1 MQSGNPFL
9 TEKLNVFAFL
19 LTSGRISGVRE
30 SDPGGFLES
39 GNPTQADFWSPG
51 IRPRRLSG
59 VRESDPR
66 GFLESGN
73 PEDGFLD
80 SQVFKITESGRRNH
94 GIRESG
100 NLTSFAI
107 ADGRQTDADPA
118 GNHSV
123 HRTLR
128 TLAIANATAQRARGP
143 LISGPFQGS
152 NPRPRSIALKE

>member
-1 MQSGNPFL
+1 MFL
-9 TEKLNVFAFL
+9 YFFDFWADFW
-19 LTSGRISGVRE
+19 SPGIRPGRISGVRE
-30 SDPGGFLES
+30 SDPG
-39 GNPTQADFWSPG
+39 
-51 IRPRRLSG
+51 
-59 VRESDPR
+59 

-100 NLTSFAI
+100 NLASLAI
-107 ADGRQTDADPA
+107 ADGWQTDAYPA

-143 LISGPFQGS
+143 LISSPFQGS
-152 NPRPRSIALKE
+152 KLGASHRSSHIRPMADNSRLQ